1 MDDSI
6 RVAASNFAISVED
19 WRDFFNKSTKSSR
32 PLVKGYVLF
41 VEKLAAAGLPPIFEG
56 RHLQKLLGLSG
67 FELSKLSEHPESNYR
82 SFTIPKRSGGERLI
96 TAPNPLLLHCQYWI
110 NEYILSRAVVHDAAH
125 GYVAGR
131 SNLSNA
137 SKHIGNRKVLKVDIK
152 DFFASIGFPK
162 IVEVYLDFGYP
173 PNVAFLLARLCSENG
188 ALPQGAATSPK
199 ISNIVMRDMDDQISA
214 YANRGALTYSRYV
227 DDITLSGEHVSIQDA
242 INIDSILQTAGLNVN
257 PKKTTIQSG
266 IKKIVTGVSIGTGE
280 PKLPRNMRR
289 RFHNNAF
296 FALKRGSSINR
307 DRDPVAIE
315 RIIGQITY
323 WNFIEP
329 RNEKVHEILNKLR
342 AMRSVT

>member
-6 RVAASNFAISVED
+6 RVAASKFAISTQD
-19 WRDFFNKSTKSSR
+19 WHDFFYRSTKSAR
-32 PLVKGYVLF
+32 PLVRGYLLF
-41 VEKLAAAGLPPIFEG
+41 VEKLANAGLPPIFEG

-67 FELSKLSEHPESNYR
+67 FELSKLTESPESNYR

-96 TAPNPLLLHCQYWI
+96 TAPNSLLLNCQYWI
-110 NEYILSRAVVHDAAH
+110 DNYILSRSDVHDAAH

-137 SKHIGNRKVLKVDIK
+137 SKHIGNRQVLKLDIK
-152 DFFASIGFPK
+152 DFFSSIGFSK

-188 ALPQGAATSPK
+188 ALPQGAATSPR
-199 ISNIVMRDMDDQISA
+199 ISNIVMRKMDDEISA

-227 DDITLSGEHVSIQDA
+227 DDITLSGERVSIQDA
-242 INIDSILQTAGLNVN
+242 INIDAILQTAGLNAN
-257 PKKTTIQSG
+257 SKKTRIQSG
-266 IKKIVTGVSIGTGE
+266 IKKIITGVSIGTGE
-280 PKLPRNMRR
+280 PRLPRDMRR

-296 FALKRGSSINR
+296 FALKRGDLINR
-307 DRDPVAIE
+307 DHDPVAME
-315 RIIGQITY
+315 RVIGQISY

-329 RNEKVHEILNKLR
+329 ENEKVSGLLKKLK
-342 AMRSVT
+342 AMQRLT